1 LPADVVRE
9 SKAKPVIKGETGVE
23 VAGTLVQQNHR
34 TRAALK
40 RSVQLYNDCR
50 A

>member
-1 LPADVVRE
+1 MPAEIKRE
-9 SKAKPVIKGETGVE
+9 AAAKPVVKGETGTE
-23 VAGTLVQQNHR
+23 IAGNLIVQQHR

-50 A
+50 V